1 MCSEQTDVPV
11 TKTNTALDVA
21 GSKTRKLTHLCPP
34 QDIFHSFGPRLCPLC
49 SSIPPGC
56 GGSAAGNCSSC
67 RWMLSGSTDPEVDT
81 LTQEKSVVAI
91 YPDSTLHVWNDCFMS
106 RALWLCNKKP
116 ERVFIHQHIDFSPRQ
131 NQICRNTWN
140 CPVCSNSL
148 RSDRRPAW
156 STRWYL
162 QGQQVR
168 WKKR

>member
-1 MCSEQTDVPV
+1 MLVYSEWTDVPV
-11 TKTNTALDVA
+11 TKTNTTLDVA

-67 RWMLSGSTDPEVDT
+67 RWMLSGSTDPEGDT

-106 RALWLCNKKP
+106 CALWLCNTKQRR
-116 ERVFIHQHIDFSPRQ
+116 EESQRGFIFT
-131 NQICRNTWN
+131 NT
-140 CPVCSNSL
+140 SISL
-148 RSDRRPAW
+148 QDK
-156 STRWYL
+156 TRFA
-162 QGQQVR
+162 
-168 WKKR
+168 